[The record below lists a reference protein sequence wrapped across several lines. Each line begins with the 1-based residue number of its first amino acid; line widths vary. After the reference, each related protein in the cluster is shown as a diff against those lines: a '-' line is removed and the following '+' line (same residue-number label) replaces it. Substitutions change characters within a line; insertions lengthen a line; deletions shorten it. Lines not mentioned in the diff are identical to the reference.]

1 MIYLKN
7 LLSILIFVFI
17 LFIEL
22 LLNTILNFD
31 YFLIMPFFIAMFIV
45 STRRFSNFYIS
56 VFLIAGLYYDSLFSS
71 NILGFSSAK
80 FLLTI
85 ILMNFIIANQ
95 ENNIYLDFATFTVGI
110 FLYKFIYSFQYLNP
124 DFLYQLLISSVLNY
138 FLFKI
143 LNITIDKNVLK
154 QKI

>member
-1 MIYLKN
+1 MIYLRN
-7 LLSILIFVFI
+7 LLSIVTFVFL

-22 LLNTILNFD
+22 LTNTILNFD
-31 YFLIMPFFIAMFIV
+31 FLIMPFFIGMFLI

-56 VFLIAGLYYDSLFSS
+56 VFLVAGIYYDALYSS

-80 FLLTI
+80 FLITI

-95 ENNIYLDFATFTVGI
+95 QNNSYLDFATFTVGI
-110 FLYKFIYSFQYLNP
+110 FMYKFTYSFEYLNP
-124 DFLYQLLISSVLNY
+124 EFLFQLLISSFVNY
-138 FLFKI
+138 FLFRI
-143 LNITIDKNVLK
+143 LNITIGKNVLK

>member
-1 MIYLKN
+1 MIYLRN
-7 LLSILIFVFI
+7 LLSIVTFVFL

-22 LLNTILNFD
+22 LTNTILNFD
-31 YFLIMPFFIAMFIV
+31 FLIMPFFIGMFLI

-56 VFLIAGLYYDSLFSS
+56 VFLVAGIYYDALYSS

-80 FLLTI
+80 FLITI

-95 ENNIYLDFATFTVGI
+95 QNNSYLDFATFTVGI
-110 FLYKFIYSFQYLNP
+110 FIYKFTYSFEYLNP
-124 DFLYQLLISSVLNY
+124 EFLFQLLISSFVNY
-138 FLFKI
+138 FLFRI
-143 LNITIDKNVLK
+143 LNITIGKNVLK

>member
-56 VFLIAGLYYDSLFSS
+56 VFLVAGLYYDSLFSS

-124 DFLYQLLISSVLNY
+124 DYLYQLLISSVLNY

>member
-1 MIYLKN
+1 MIYLRN
-7 LLSILIFVFI
+7 LLSIISFVFL

-22 LLNTILNFD
+22 LTNTILNFD
-31 YFLIMPFFIAMFIV
+31 FLIMPFFIGMFLI

-56 VFLIAGLYYDSLFSS
+56 VFLVAGIYYDALYSS

-80 FLLTI
+80 FLITI

-95 ENNIYLDFATFTVGI
+95 QINIYQDIATFTVGI
-110 FLYKFIYSFQYLNP
+110 FIYKFTYSLEYLNP
-124 DFLYQLLISSVLNY
+124 EFLYQLLISSLVNY
-138 FLFKI
+138 FLFRI
-143 LNITIDKNVLK
+143 LNITIGKNVPK

>member
-1 MIYLKN
+1 MIYLRN
-7 LLSILIFVFI
+7 LLSIIAFVFL

-22 LLNTILNFD
+22 LTNTILNFD
-31 YFLIMPFFIAMFIV
+31 FLIMPFFIGMFLI

-56 VFLIAGLYYDSLFSS
+56 VFLVAGIYYDALYSS

-80 FLLTI
+80 FLITI

-95 ENNIYLDFATFTVGI
+95 QNNSYLDFATFTVGI
-110 FLYKFIYSFQYLNP
+110 FIYKFTYSFEYLNP
-124 DFLYQLLISSVLNY
+124 EFLFQLLISSFVNY
-138 FLFKI
+138 FLFRI
-143 LNITIDKNVLK
+143 LNITIGKNVLK

>member
-22 LLNTILNFD
+22 LINTILNFD

-56 VFLIAGLYYDSLFSS
+56 VFLVAGLYYDSLFSS

>member
-56 VFLIAGLYYDSLFSS
+56 VFLVAGLYYDSLFSS

>member
-7 LLSILIFVFI
+7 LFNIFSFVFL

-22 LLNTILNFD
+22 LINTFLDSNYFMIL
-31 YFLIMPFFIAMFIV
+31 PFFIGMFVI

-56 VFLIAGLYYDSLFSS
+56 VFLIAGIYYDSLFSS

-80 FLLTI
+80 FLITVV
-85 ILMNFIIANQ
+85 LMNFIIANQ
-95 ENNIYLDFATFTVGI
+95 QENIFLDFATFTVGI
-110 FLYKFIYSFQYLNP
+110 FVYKFIYSVEYLNP
-124 DFLYQLLISSVLNY
+124 QFLYQLLISSVVNY
-138 FLFKI
+138 FLFRI
-143 LNITIDKNVLK
+143 LNITIEKNVLK

>member
-1 MIYLKN
+1 MIYLRN
-7 LLSILIFVFI
+7 LLSIISFVFL

-22 LLNTILNFD
+22 LTNTILNFD
-31 YFLIMPFFIAMFIV
+31 FLIMPFFIGMFLI

-56 VFLIAGLYYDSLFSS
+56 VFLVAGIYYDALYSS

-80 FLLTI
+80 FLITI

-95 ENNIYLDFATFTVGI
+95 QNNSYLDFATFTVGI
-110 FLYKFIYSFQYLNP
+110 FMYKFTYSFEYLNP
-124 DFLYQLLISSVLNY
+124 EFLFQLLISSFVNY
-138 FLFKI
+138 FLFRI
-143 LNITIDKNVLK
+143 LNITIGKNVLK

>member
-1 MIYLKN
+1 MIYLRN
-7 LLSILIFVFI
+7 LLSIISFVFL

-22 LLNTILNFD
+22 LTNTILNFD
-31 YFLIMPFFIAMFIV
+31 FLIMPFFIGMFLI

-56 VFLIAGLYYDSLFSS
+56 VFLVAGIYYDALYSS

-80 FLLTI
+80 FLITI

-95 ENNIYLDFATFTVGI
+95 QNNSYLDFATFTVGI
-110 FLYKFIYSFQYLNP
+110 FIYKFTYSFEYLNP
-124 DFLYQLLISSVLNY
+124 EFLFQLLISSFVNY
-138 FLFKI
+138 FLFRI
-143 LNITIDKNVLK
+143 LNITIGKNVLK

>member
-56 VFLIAGLYYDSLFSS
+56 VFLVAGLYYDSLFSS

-138 FLFKI
+138 FLFRI

>member
-1 MIYLKN
+1 MIYLRN
-7 LLSILIFVFI
+7 LFLIITFVFL

-22 LLNTILNFD
+22 LFNTILNFE
-31 YFLIMPFFIAMFIV
+31 YFLIMPFFIGMFII

-56 VFLIAGLYYDSLFSS
+56 VFLVAGIYYDALYSS

-80 FLLTI
+80 YLITI

-95 ENNIYLDFATFTVGI
+95 QNNIYLDLAAFTVGI
-110 FLYKFIYSFQYLNP
+110 FTYKFTYSLEYFNPEFLN
-124 DFLYQLLISSVLNY
+124 QLLISSLVNY
-138 FLFKI
+138 FLFRI
-143 LNITIDKNVLK
+143 LNITIGKNVLK

>member
-1 MIYLKN
+1 MIYLRN
-7 LLSILIFVFI
+7 LLSIVTFVFL

-22 LLNTILNFD
+22 LTNTILNFD
-31 YFLIMPFFIAMFIV
+31 FLIMPFFIGMFLI

-56 VFLIAGLYYDSLFSS
+56 VFLVAGIYYDALYSS

-80 FLLTI
+80 FLITI

-95 ENNIYLDFATFTVGI
+95 QNNSYLDFATFTVGI
-110 FLYKFIYSFQYLNP
+110 FIYKFTYSFEYLNP
-124 DFLYQLLISSVLNY
+124 EFLFQLLISSFFNY
-138 FLFKI
+138 FLFRI
-143 LNITIDKNVLK
+143 LNITIGKNVLK